1 MLALQINNQW
11 AVLSEDQSVTIEENS
26 PVWGEGNTFSLPF
39 ELDVEA
45 NRHILGNSDQLTG
58 MSVYDVLEG
67 QSATLY
73 VMGIPLFYGKLSLED
88 EVEIEN
94 GTVEVSLISSRLTF
108 DDMIEGMNCQDV
120 ELTEE
125 IVLGEK
131 WGDFTV
137 DLYDIDESDDGKIIG
152 TFTSTMPAM
161 FMRMRDGGKSTVNTT
176 YEYSDGHRYCNT
188 RICYPLPEVLQDD
201 EKGPESKLKKYRK
214 FNGSDF
220 EEVNHNPYMEQI
232 DKIIKDKAVVLDAER
247 PLSAPCFYVLFFLQ
261 CLFTQKGFDFDFSK
275 LYKEEDIKRLAFMST
290 RCAYREKDSGQEEVL
305 YITSNKR
312 PFVGLPMVE
321 GDTNYP
327 MIFMRWQGDGKFDR
341 MLVRM
346 QATISVKKCIATS
359 ENFPDTDVDDV
370 LKSLENGFGVR
381 FLFNKQ
387 QTKVTPVYVRDILKG
402 TEVKVIHS
410 EIISVHK
417 MENAMRGFRL
427 KYDGDDKDTAYNYTD
442 WNNPILITSYNSLMA
457 SVSAYDK
464 KLYIDTETGN
474 AYRIKIDGEATED
487 EELNPSLFEVGAF
500 NPVEYGECSNDERVE
515 EVVIPFTPLAPIDT
529 ASSDR
534 IKVIRTSYR
543 KGETVDDSA
552 NNKQEFAALAD
563 VQMKYPSLRP
573 VTKIGGYAD
582 VDGKK
587 YSYELSFTY
596 VDTQRYDEK
605 RTDQSLAKIKE
616 NRKRI
621 KNIKNHKEYEWE
633 GHRSEFGTPAS
644 KAYLDNESPIQ
655 TFDAGLT
662 LGIMRGPG
670 SDSPVQDY
678 DEDYDGEGGFK
689 YVSVPTNYAFHS
701 DSLDN
706 YAQVFDYDGGGNY
719 TGVDTAG
726 RFSLKLRAGKP
737 EAGVTPS
744 VGAGRGLFDKFY
756 TEYAYFVTH
765 RKIAKLTLRMEIA
778 DLVNIDWTKRY
789 RIGSFIGFI
798 NSYSYTVDSQGIS
811 EVQMELYYI

>member
-26 PVWGEGNTFSLPF
+26 PVWGEGNSFSLPF
-39 ELDVEA
+39 KLDVEA
-45 NRHILGNSDQLTG
+45 NRHIFGNSDQLTG

-73 VMGIPLFYGKLSLED
+73 VMDIPLFYGKLSLED

-94 GTVEVSLISSRLTF
+94 GTVEVSLISSRLAF

-137 DLYDIDESDDGKIIG
+137 NLYNIEDSEDGEIIG
-152 TFTSTMPAM
+152 SITSTMPSL
-161 FMRMRDGGKSTVNTT
+161 FMRMRDNGKSTVNTT
-176 YEYSDGHRYCNT
+176 YEYSDGYRYCNT
-188 RICYPLPEVLQDD
+188 RICYPLPETLQDD
-201 EKGPESKLKKYRK
+201 EKGPESKLKKYWE
-214 FNGSDF
+214 FNGTF
-220 EEVNHNPYMEQI
+220 KEVDHNAYMEHI
-232 DKIIKDKAVVLDAER
+232 DKIVKDKAVVLDAER

-261 CLFTQKGFDFDFSK
+261 CLFTQKGLSFDFSN

-290 RCAYREKDSGQEEVL
+290 RCAYREEDSGWSEET
-305 YITSNKR
+305 YIPLMKDR
-312 PFVGLPMVE
+312 FAGIPMVE

-327 MIFMRWQGDGKFDR
+327 MMFWRWQGSDKFSK
-341 MLVRM
+341 MLLRM
-346 QATISVKKCIATS
+346 QATIQVKKCIATS

-381 FLFNKQ
+381 FLFNRQ
-387 QTKVTPVYVRDILKG
+387 QTKVTPVYVRDVLKG

-417 MENAMRGFRL
+417 MENAMQGFRL
-427 KYDGDDKDTAYNYTD
+427 KYSGDDKDTAYNYTD
-442 WNNPILITSYNSLMA
+442 WDNPILITSYNSLLA

-487 EELNPSLFEVGAF
+487 EEPNPSLFEVGAF
-500 NPVEYGECSNDERVE
+500 NPVEYGECSNNERVE
-515 EVVIPFTPLAPIDT
+515 EILIPFTPLAPIDT

-534 IKVIRTSYR
+534 RKVIRTSYR
-543 KGETVDDSA
+543 KGETVDDGK

-582 VDGKK
+582 VDRKR

-633 GHRSEFGTPAS
+633 GHRSEFGTPTS

-655 TFDAGLT
+655 TLDAGLT

-670 SDSPVQDY
+670 SDSSVQDY

-689 YVSVPTNYAFHS
+689 YVPVPTNYAFHS
-701 DSLDN
+701 DSIDN

-719 TGVDTAG
+719 TGVDTTG

-744 VGAGRGLFDKFY
+744 VGAGRGLYDKFY

-765 RKIAKLTLRMEIA
+765 CKIAKLTLRMEIA
-778 DLVNIDWTKRY
+778 DLVNIDWITRY
-789 RIGSFIGFI
+789 HIGSFIGFI